1 MTSIPFLHFRRT
13 AEWGAR
19 ACSVWSACF
28 PDGSNNRS
36 CQGAP
41 GVQLLIGLAA
51 PGRADLLTLGPSAR
65 QPSVSRDP
73 FSSRGRGPQDHLQL
87 LKKGRYGSPFHNWL
101 VGGGSTLTRRY
112 SVPTPQA
119 RFQAFTR
126 RSSGPPRSGRPAIT

>member
-41 GVQLLIGLAA
+41 GVHLVIGLAA

-87 LKKGRYGSPFHNWL
+87 LKKGYAGQHPPYIR
-101 VGGGSTLTRRY
+101 T
-112 SVPTPQA
+112 
-119 RFQAFTR
+119 
-126 RSSGPPRSGRPAIT
+126 GPGEAKGVT